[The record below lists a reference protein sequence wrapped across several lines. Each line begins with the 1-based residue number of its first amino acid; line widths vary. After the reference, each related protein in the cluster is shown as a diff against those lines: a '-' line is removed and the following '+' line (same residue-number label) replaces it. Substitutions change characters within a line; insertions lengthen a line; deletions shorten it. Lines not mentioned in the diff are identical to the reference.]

1 MTELLNFLVILKQIR
16 SMVEKNSLQWKIN
29 TMKTAGKTAKRK
41 QEEQP
46 FLIMPKQNDC
56 V

>member
-1 MTELLNFLVILKQIR
+1 
-16 SMVEKNSLQWKIN
+16 MVEKNSLQWKIN